1 MATGNF
7 RFTLSRLFRRFASSS
22 SSFGDLNDLTVL
34 RRHAVR
40 ALCGALLDR
49 HTACKSPHPFCGSAH
64 HRRNGDTPR
73 ELIAEAIPQGTDPTG
88 DANLIGIYLCP
99 ASAVMNDEGEHDVME
114 YISRMAPTQPAPTF
128 KLVVNPPEDGR
139 YLAHYGP
146 ILNPV
151 PGDFSTGRLDY
162 DNSRPINCNPEPRH
176 CRWRYWESNLAY
188 GELPVPR
195 YHCLQ
200 VFGQWWV
207 VEVDR
212 SRKGLV
218 QAQQVAGLDFADNP
232 EHNLAADNYV
242 QD

>member
-1 MATGNF
+1 M
-7 RFTLSRLFRRFASSS
+7 
-22 SSFGDLNDLTVL
+22 L
-34 RRHAVR
+34 RHHAVR

-49 HTACKSPHPFCGSAH
+49 HTTCKSPHPFCGSAH

-88 DANLIGIYLCP
+88 GANLIGIYLCP
-99 ASAVMNDEGEHDVME
+99 ASAVMDGEGEHDVME
-114 YISRMAPTQPAPTF
+114 YILRMAPTRPAPTF
-128 KLVVNPPEDGR
+128 KLWSTARGWQIPRPLRTNTQPPYQGLLDR
-139 YLAHYGP
+139 TA
-146 ILNPV
+146 
-151 PGDFSTGRLDY
+151 RLRQQQT
-162 DNSRPINCNPEPRH
+162 NQLQPRPRH

-212 SRKGLV
+212 SRKGWSK
-218 QAQQVAGLDFADNP
+218 ASRSPPWTSRTTGA
-232 EHNLAADNYV
+232 
-242 QD
+242 